1 MSDIKVLFVDDEKDF
16 VNSLAERIEMRD
28 LGSKIA
34 YDGEEALRLVNDEIP
49 DVVVLDLR
57 MPGIDGIEV
66 LRRLKQKYPKVQV
79 IVLTGHGSDKDE
91 KMARELGAFEYLQ
104 KPTRIEK
111 LTNLIKRAYREKFE
125 DTMVAATF
133 AEAGDERTARQT
145 YAQKKK
151 ETDEKPK

>member
-1 MSDIKVLFVDDEKDF
+1 MSEIKVLLVDDEKEF

-34 YDGEEALRLVNDEIP
+34 YDGEQAMRLVQDEIP

-66 LRRLKQKYPKVQV
+66 LRRLKKQYPQVQV
-79 IVLTGHGSDKDE
+79 IVLTGHGSEKDE
-91 KMARELGAFEYLQ
+91 RLAKELGAYEYLQ
-104 KPTRIEK
+104 KPTRIEQ
-111 LTNLIKRAYREKFE
+111 LTKLIKRAYKEKLE

-133 AEAGDERTARQT
+133 AEAGDEKTARQT
-145 YAQKKK
+145 YAHRKKSK
-151 ETDEKPK
+151 D

>member
-1 MSDIKVLFVDDEKDF
+1 MSEIKVLLVDDEKEF

-34 YDGEEALRLVNDEIP
+34 YDGEQAMRLVQDEIP

-66 LRRLKQKYPKVQV
+66 LRRMKKQYPKVQV
-79 IVLTGHGSDKDE
+79 IVLTGHGSEKDE
-91 KMARELGAFEYLQ
+91 RMAKELGAFEYLQ
-104 KPTRIEK
+104 KPTPIEQ
-111 LTNLIKRAYREKFE
+111 LTKLIKRAYKERVE

-133 AEAGDERTARQT
+133 AEAGDDATARQT
-145 YAQKKK
+145 YARSKKSK
-151 ETDEKPK
+151 D